1 MVQCYQELMNHSK
14 RLSLVNAA
22 AFLVALAASACSQ
35 TSTSPAPG
43 ASAVAVAEQKQG
55 SSAAKTS
62 PPASPAGPEIGK
74 PAPDFSLPD
83 LDGKTVKLSEYKGKT
98 VVLEW
103 FNPDCPFVKANHTKG
118 SLKGMA
124 KRFSDKGI
132 VWLAVNSNAAGKQ
145 GHGADVNRKGK
156 ETYGIDY
163 PILLDENGEVGKM
176 YAARTTPHMYIID
189 PQGVLVYKG
198 AIDNTPGSDPEP
210 EDKVVNY
217 VEAALGEL
225 AAGKAVTTK
234 ETEPYG
240 CSVKY
245 ASK

>member
-1 MVQCYQELMNHSK
+1 MLN

-22 AFLVALAASACSQ
+22 VLLVALAASACSQ

-43 ASAVAVAEQKQG
+43 SSAVAVAEEKQG
-55 SSAAKTS
+55 GSTS
-62 PPASPAGPEIGK
+62 KSQATPPAAAGGPEVGK

-83 LDGKTVKLSEYKGKT
+83 LDGKTVQLSQFKGKT

-124 KRFSDKGI
+124 KRFADKGI

-163 PILLDENGEVGKM
+163 PILLDEKGDVGKM

-217 VEAALGEL
+217 VETALGEL
-225 AAGKAVTTK
+225 SAGKAVTTK

>member
-1 MVQCYQELMNHSK
+1 MTRTHRIVI
-14 RLSLVNAA
+14 VNAA
-22 AFLVALAASACSQ
+22 VLSLALAACSQ

-43 ASAVAVAEQKQG
+43 SSAVAEEKQG
-55 SSAAKTS
+55 GVKAAPPST
-62 PPASPAGPEIGK
+62 PPASGGPEIGK
-74 PAPDFSLPD
+74 PAPDFSLSD
-83 LDGKTVKLSEYKGKT
+83 LDGKTVALSQFKGKT

-124 KRFSDKGI
+124 KRFTEKGI
-132 VWLAVNSNAAGKQ
+132 VWLAVNSGAAGKQ

-156 ETYGIDY
+156 ETYGMDY
-163 PILLDENGEVGKM
+163 PILLDEKGEVGKL
-176 YAARTTPHMYIID
+176 YGAKTTPHMYIID

-217 VEAALGEL
+217 VEAALGEM
-225 AAGKAVTTK
+225 AAGKAITTK
-234 ETEPYG
+234 ESEPYG

>member
-1 MVQCYQELMNHSK
+1 MTRTH

-22 AFLVALAASACSQ
+22 ALLIALAASACSQ
-35 TSTSPAPG
+35 TSTSPAPSS
-43 ASAVAVAEQKQG
+43 SAVAVAEERQG
-55 SSAAKTS
+55 GSTAKTETG
-62 PPASPAGPEIGK
+62 PKATAPAAASGPEVGK
-74 PAPDFSLPD
+74 PAPDFTLPD
-83 LDGKTVKLSEYKGKT
+83 LDGKTVQLSQFKGKT

-124 KRFSDKGI
+124 KRFTDKGI

-163 PILLDENGEVGKM
+163 PILLDEKGEVGKT
-176 YAARTTPHMYIID
+176 YGARTTPHMYIID

-217 VEAALGEL
+217 VETALGEL
-225 AAGKAVTTK
+225 SAGKPVTTK

>member
-1 MVQCYQELMNHSK
+1 V
-14 RLSLVNAA
+14 
-22 AFLVALAASACSQ
+22 
-35 TSTSPAPG
+35 
-43 ASAVAVAEQKQG
+43 
-55 SSAAKTS
+55 
-62 PPASPAGPEIGK
+62 GK

-83 LDGKTVKLSEYKGKT
+83 LDGKTVQLSQFKGKT

-124 KRFSDKGI
+124 KRFADKGI
-132 VWLAVNSNAAGKQ
+132 VWLAVNSSAAGKQ

-163 PILLDENGEVGKM
+163 PILLDEKGDVGKM

-210 EDKVVNY
+210 DDKVVNY
-217 VEAALGEL
+217 VETALGEL
-225 AAGKAVTTK
+225 GAGKAVTTK

>member
-1 MVQCYQELMNHSK
+1 MTRSK
-14 RLSLVNAA
+14 CSLLVNAA
-22 AFLVALAASACSQ
+22 ALLVAIAASACSQ

-43 ASAVAVAEQKQG
+43 ASAVAVAEEKQG
-55 SSAAKTS
+55 GSASKTGPQAS
-62 PPASPAGPEIGK
+62 PPSAGPEVGK

-83 LDGKTVKLSEYKGKT
+83 LDGKTVQLSQFKGKT

-103 FNPDCPFVKANHTKG
+103 FNPDCPFVKANHSKG

-124 KRFSDKGI
+124 KRFTDKGI
-132 VWLAVNSNAAGKQ
+132 VWLAVNSSAAGKQ

-156 ETYGIDY
+156 ETYGMDY
-163 PILLDENGEVGKM
+163 PILLDEKGEVGKM
-176 YAARTTPHMYIID
+176 YGARTTPHMYIID

-217 VEAALGEL
+217 VDTALGEL